1 MLMRPSSTR
10 RRIVPSERTD
20 AGDMRWRLRGTDVGY
35 AAVRRPLA
43 STVRVRAGGRGA
55 GSPCGPRRGLRG
67 SGLRGWRST
76 LVPPSSPGWSSTGS
90 GSAWI
95 AHQTIHSS
103 AAIGS
108 FRATIR
114 YTKVQLTHRQGYPD
128 DGVRPTRARP
138 RHDLI
143 RRARAPAATSRRFMN
158 PMREAGMTHS
168 INLRDIDRDGAV
180 REAAEAVGG
189 DTRLD
194 FLRKAGITGGAAIGG
209 GAVLSGLVPGIAQA
223 ATKGRPPKSFGAGDV
238 GILNY
243 ALTLE
248 YLEAAFYN
256 EAAASGAI
264 TDPLAKAFLGVV
276 Q

>member
-43 STVRVRAGGRGA
+43 STVRVRAGERGA

-128 DGVRPTRARP
+128 VGVRPTDESSRP
-138 RHDLI
+138 
-143 RRARAPAATSRRFMN
+143 AGSYTSD
-158 PMREAGMTHS
+158 PKP
-168 INLRDIDRDGAV
+168 
-180 REAAEAVGG
+180 
-189 DTRLD
+189 DTR
-194 FLRKAGITGGAAIGG
+194 RTMSIVITAFERSPDGGK
-209 GAVLSGLVPGIAQA
+209 GLARDTRVRWALEEV
-223 ATKGRPPKSFGAGDV
+223 GRPYEVRLVSFQ
-238 GILNY
+238 
-243 ALTLE
+243 
-248 YLEAAFYN
+248 
-256 EAAASGAI
+256 
-264 TDPLAKAFLGVV
+264 AKQQAELLRLHP
-276 Q
+276 